1 MKNIC
6 IFGASGSRIDQDYID
21 AAYRLG
27 TLLGEHGLG
36 LVFGGGDTGLMGA
49 AARGAYSRGGRII
62 GVIPEKLNR
71 PGIAFP
77 NCTEL
82 IVTPDMHSRKAEMER
97 LSSAFVAVP
106 GGFGTF
112 EELLEVITLNQLGYI
127 SAPVIMLN
135 TNGYYDR
142 LIAHF
147 DHCVAEGFALP
158 GARDIYALAE
168 TPEQALELA
177 LNMAPA
183 ALPDKLAYALEGKKE
198 ESHGG

>member
-1 MKNIC
+1 MLKSLFLTFFKI
-6 IFGASGSRIDQDYID
+6 
-21 AAYRLG
+21 
-27 TLLGEHGLG
+27 GLFT
-36 LVFGGGDTGLMGA
+36 FGGGYAM
-49 AARGAYSRGGRII
+49 
-62 GVIPEKLNR
+62 
-71 PGIAFP
+71 IAQMRETVVRQKAWL
-77 NCTEL
+77 TE
-82 IVTPDMHSRKAEMER
+82 
-97 LSSAFVAVP
+97 
-106 GGFGTF
+106 

-198 ESHGG
+198 DRHGG